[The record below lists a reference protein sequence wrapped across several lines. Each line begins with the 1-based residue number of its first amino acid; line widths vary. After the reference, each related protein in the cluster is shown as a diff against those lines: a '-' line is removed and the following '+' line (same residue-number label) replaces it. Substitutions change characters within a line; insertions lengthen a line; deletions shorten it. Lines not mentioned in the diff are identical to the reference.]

1 MSNVGSP
8 APFPWEEVLH
18 AALGIL
24 RWPPATVWAATP
36 REIALALAPPRRP
49 AMSHD
54 DLAALL
60 AAFPDPTPA
69 RR

>member
-1 MSNVGSP
+1 MNESGSP
-8 APFPWEEVLH
+8 TPFPWDEVLH

-36 REIALALAPPRRP
+36 REIALALARPRRP

-60 AAFPDPTPA
+60 AAFPDSIPA
-69 RR
+69 TR